1 MEQDLIE
8 ISLSKFYFLLSA
20 TQRKAE
26 SREVEAEQGMNFEEM
41 AQLTEFLPL
50 FVRNQAEADALSSIG
65 SAAENAV
72 ITTIV
77 FPFLLQFLMKGVMSK
92 LWLWVNMMQLYNSL
106 VILPVDMPLNVMM
119 VQEEYNDMINMNVIP
134 KETVNDIIEF
144 LYFWK
149 EAEDPQ
155 EEV

>member
-1 MEQDLIE
+1 
-8 ISLSKFYFLLSA
+8 
-20 TQRKAE
+20 
-26 SREVEAEQGMNFEEM
+26 
-41 AQLTEFLPL
+41 
-50 FVRNQAEADALSSIG
+50 
-65 SAAENAV
+65 
-72 ITTIV
+72 
-77 FPFLLQFLMKGVMSK
+77 MKGVMSK

-106 VILPVDMPLNVMM
+106 TILPVDMPLNVMM